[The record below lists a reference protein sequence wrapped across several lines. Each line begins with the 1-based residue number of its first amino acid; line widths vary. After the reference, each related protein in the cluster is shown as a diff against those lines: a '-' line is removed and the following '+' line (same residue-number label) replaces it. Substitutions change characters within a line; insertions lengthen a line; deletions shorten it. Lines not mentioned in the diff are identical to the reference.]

1 MPLHVSFVFRQ
12 LSLTQAP
19 FKYPAGLGPGLSIGC
34 LLSIVGPEES
44 VKQLPESR

>member
-1 MPLHVSFVFRQ
+1 MIVFRQ

-19 FKYPAGLGPGLSIGC
+19 FKYPAGLIPGLGIGC

-44 VKQLPESR
+44 VKLERQKTWF